1 MASYPAPDDRRS
13 NIFNETDYLTTP
25 SELASI
31 GEENKYVKIGGN
43 FMSGA
48 LSTPYYLYPGTNN
61 YFFVFI
67 NVLIIVYYYLIRF
80 MQ

>member
-13 NIFNETDYLTTP
+13 NVFNETDYLTTP
-25 SELASI
+25 LGLASI
-31 GEENKYVKIGGN
+31 GEENKYVKIGGD

-61 YFFVFI
+61 Y
-67 NVLIIVYYYLIRF
+67 LYLL
-80 MQ
+80 MYL